1 MNSTDRSTIRQLTW
15 RQIKAK
21 FSQTILG
28 LGWTIITPLV
38 LLSVYSIVYSQ
49 VFKAQWIR
57 PDGTAGDY
65 ALFIF
70 SGLVVFTF
78 AAEVINN
85 STNLIRSNTVLVKRT
100 SVNLAILPIV
110 NVLSASFFL
119 AVSLI
124 PFSAY
129 LFWREGTPPLTS
141 VLFPIPFILLAILL
155 LGFSYILSALSVY
168 FQDLQQLVP
177 LLVTVLLFLSPVFY
191 SITQLPQ
198 GLQNAILKI
207 NPLAPIIETFR
218 GLIFYGDLPTLGF
231 SIGFSIFSV
240 IIVVLGLKFYMFAAK
255 GFSDVI

>member
-1 MNSTDRSTIRQLTW
+1 MNSTDYSTIRQLTW

-38 LLSVYSIVYSQ
+38 LLSVYSVVYSQ
-49 VFKAQWIR
+49 IFRAEWIK
-57 PDGTAGDY
+57 PDGSTGDY

-78 AAEVINN
+78 AADVINS
-85 STNLIRSNTVLVKRT
+85 STNLVKSNSVLVRRT

-124 PFSAY
+124 PFAVY
-129 LFWREGTPPLTS
+129 LFWQEGIPPLTS
-141 VLFPIPFILLAILL
+141 LFFPIPFIVLAIFL
-155 LGFSYILSALSVY
+155 LGISYVLSALSVY

-191 SITQLPQ
+191 SITQLPEA
-198 GLQNAILKI
+198 LQNVVLNL
-207 NPLAPIIETFR
+207 NPLAPVIEAFR
-218 GLIFYGDLPTLGF
+218 DLIFYGNLPSLVF
-231 SIGFSIFSV
+231 SIGFSTLSV
-240 IIVVLGLKFYMFAAK
+240 AIAVLGLKFYKFAAK